1 MVVCGSRVASK
12 SEPDT
17 GENAGSIRRS
27 YKMKSFEK
35 ILVLMVMSSALIGC
49 VCLVYA
55 DRLSDVPPQKPE
67 PKTVFRIIVESG
79 LDEKQSPSTYTP
91 QEQQAVNEL
100 KAVLSRWP
108 KLMWLASVNGRLVL
122 VKMGMDGKPVSEAKG
137 DE

>member
-1 MVVCGSRVASK
+1 
-12 SEPDT
+12 
-17 GENAGSIRRS
+17 
-27 YKMKSFEK
+27 MKSFEK

-79 LDEKQSPSTYTP
+79 LDEKQSSSTYTP

-122 VKMGMDGKPVSEAKG
+122 VKMGMDGKPVGEAKG
-137 DE
+137 DK